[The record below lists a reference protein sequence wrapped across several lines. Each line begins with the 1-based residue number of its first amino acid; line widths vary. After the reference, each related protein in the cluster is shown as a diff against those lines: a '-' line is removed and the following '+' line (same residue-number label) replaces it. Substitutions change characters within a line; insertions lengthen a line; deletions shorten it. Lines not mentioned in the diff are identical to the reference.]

1 MMKKKIIAL
10 LVIVLMLSPFL
21 GGLLS
26 ASSIW
31 KTSASNDE
39 TEEIIKNDNL
49 VLTQTVQESQEGPY
63 IQLNYQK
70 RKAQE
75 DENLR
80 LHFLVKE
87 DNGKNIEI
95 DEADGFGKTEDGWYS
110 EQRVSE
116 TGSLKIPVT
125 AGTKYQL
132 YTRFVSEIPVKES
145 EDNPEGTTENVEK
158 NVGEVIETPL
168 LNDKE
173 QEAKELIFVPAKQ
186 ELDLTNL
193 KNPND
198 TETLVQIKG
207 FKVSYTSTLKDNGNK
222 ADWQLKFDK
231 NLVEGLN
238 YRIRYS
244 VYDNQNPKNANENG
258 AEPKFQEM
266 NIKDNNNRERK
277 YRQERYVDDKTKT
290 ASLKNSFTT
299 SFSTDGKAI
308 NLIIGLVD
316 EDDNFVAL
324 FNDNNVVAV
333 DSTAVEKEEEKAD
346 NANSIARTLG
356 QNVSTQATTSPDG
369 LPYAQTVYD
378 DEPSARLTTLRA
390 AGLFH
395 IFAKKIELNQHL
407 NGNFA
412 SPIANISTN
421 TGAGSANELFYAG
434 TLGNGFN
441 GINKSPDYAP
451 AKFVLGS
458 GIRYEK
464 KGNEIY
470 LNDRKVDFQGNVIFE
485 HESTTP
491 YIDFTKEFNYLENL
505 NKDIATWSP
514 DIIINRDFFKD
525 SQNQINS
532 KTIDLREEPY
542 KDLESVVIKIDP
554 SAHDVERQLTIIGLE
569 PDHSGKV
576 RNIYFNV
583 EVPTKVSNFNY
594 NLEIKLKD
602 SAGND
607 IQIGEHST
615 FTKSPILYNF
625 YSAASDS
632 LYKEQVNISKIIQ
645 GAVLAPGAKG
655 CASITVEGNLIFAE
669 WKGGTETH
677 KWDYKPKGSVTI
689 IKQDPIEGEF
699 LGGAEFDLYV
709 IEYKTEGNNLVPT
722 HVKVN
727 PDNNPYVTDSKGRLT
742 VSGLSQGYQYYFIE
756 TKPPLDK
763 DNNPYPAYTDPIYF
777 TIIPGTTTTTTY
789 HPVYNV
795 KAQEEFEFGAK
806 KLLKDTVDKDTSFL
820 FEIQKIV
827 AGNVTDTKAYGKVTY
842 TKTDSVNTEKV
853 VKFYRTTADRD
864 NDNNRIGNDEWMN
877 VLEDGENYQLI
888 ETTTNGYNV
897 KYSGYGG
904 EGNNLFTAN
913 FTEGK
918 AVHIN
923 FLVTNYEDEFTVKGQ
938 KEVSEIVKENKTFK
952 FEIKEKNSPNI
963 LAYGK
968 AEVKKDSKIADIEF
982 FKDAAYTI
990 SISGNDWFGIVDPDK
1005 TYVISETD
1013 SQEYQ
1018 ASYKVNGITTDEI
1031 HFIAG
1036 AVNNITLYVKNSKK
1050 EEKPKIDLK
1059 GTKKLVDETLQEK
1072 ETKTF
1077 HFELRHQ
1084 SGEKPA
1090 TGDKL
1095 VANGEAVTS
1104 NGDSADIIFTDTN
1117 STAITTAEQW
1127 TNLLKPG
1134 KYYIVETDSDGYSV
1148 TYTISGMDSGP
1159 EKNSFTIPAILE
1171 KSITIQFEAVNTKDK
1186 SYKFEAQK
1194 KVTGN
1199 VPLPKEGKTF
1209 KFEIQDKSEKAVALG
1224 SANILVKNK
1233 PVNIVFT
1240 DKAENSITD
1249 WTKILNDGE
1258 KYTLV
1263 ETTTE
1268 YHVSYLDES
1277 GSNKENT
1284 FTVEYGDNATMYF
1297 LVQND
1302 LDVGD
1307 LPSTGGSGIVKFM
1320 QLSLIVILIGVGI
1333 GGYYWYRNKK
1343 VN

>member
-21 GGLLS
+21 EGLLS

-49 VLTQTVQESQEGPY
+49 VLTQTLQESQEGPY
-63 IQLNYQK
+63 IQLDYQK

-87 DNGKNIEI
+87 DSKKNIEI
-95 DEADGFGKTEDGWYS
+95 DDADGFVKTEDGWYS

-186 ELDLTNL
+186 ELDFTNL

-207 FKVSYTSTLKDNGNK
+207 FEVSYTSTLKDNGNK

-277 YRQERYVDDKTKT
+277 YRQERYADDKTKT

-316 EDDNFVAL
+316 ENDNFVAL

-333 DSTAVEKEEEKAD
+333 DSGAKSNEASS
-346 NANSIARTLG
+346 NSRMRAIGSQDTDLIG
-356 QNVSTQATTSPDG
+356 SYDG
-369 LPYAQTVYD
+369 TIYDALPWAAYA
-378 DEPSARLTTLRA
+378 PLRA
-390 AGLFH
+390 AGNFH
-395 IFAKKIELNQHL
+395 IFANEVTLKAHT

-412 SPIANISTN
+412 TRRMLGGSQNAGSGAAHEYFYVQEFKGSFSGINKAHSTNPGHFIVGKDVEVSKNQNNWWVFDNQAIGQMPSNPADFILRESTN
-421 TGAGSANELFYAG
+421 TPF
-434 TLGNGFN
+434 
-441 GINKSPDYAP
+441 
-451 AKFVLGS
+451 
-458 GIRYEK
+458 
-464 KGNEIY
+464 
-470 LNDRKVDFQGNVIFE
+470 
-485 HESTTP
+485 
-491 YIDFTKEFNYLENL
+491 IDFDKEFAFLKNVNLDTAQQIPDGRITMANVNKENKINFDL
-505 NKDIATWSP
+505 SP
-514 DIIINRDFFKD
+514 YYEIEGK
-525 SQNQINS
+525 S
-532 KTIDLREEPY
+532 TILIE
-542 KDLESVVIKIDP
+542 IDP
-554 SAHDVERQLTIIGLE
+554 ELMV
-569 PDHSGKV
+569 SGKV
-576 RNIYFNV
+576 NEFFITGLLTDEQAGDNAKSFVFNV
-583 EVPTKVSNFNY
+583 PLTDKNN
-594 NLEIKLKD
+594 KD
-602 SAGND
+602 SSHNQIPITVKGKNNSSINPGETTNFKNSSILWNYYYRTGNESSGYAYATY
-607 IQIGEHST
+607 IG
-615 FTKSPILYNF
+615 
-625 YSAASDS
+625 
-632 LYKEQVNISKIIQ
+632 KIKNGGNRWTGSI
-645 GAVLAPGAKG
+645 LAPGA
-655 CASITVEGNLIFAE
+655 SYEGGSGIDGSVIVDKYLGD
-669 WKGGTETH
+669 GGETH
-677 KWDYKPKGSVTI
+677 RWDFSPYGEVTL
-689 IKQDPIEGEF
+689 IKEDGQGNFLEG
-699 LGGAEFDLYV
+699 AVFDLYERDATGNPEDNGKL
-709 IEYKTEGNNLVPT
+709 IKTGLT
-722 HVKVN
+722 
-727 PDNNPYVTDSKGRLT
+727 TDYKGRLT
-742 VSGLSQGYQYYFIE
+742 VKGLSQGVTYRFVETRAPVSDTNGVEYQLDP
-756 TKPPLDK
+756 TPLDFTLTSGLNVTVTYKRFYNYVKQK
-763 DNNPYPAYTDPIYF
+763 DFKFNAY
-777 TIIPGTTTTTTY
+777 
-789 HPVYNV
+789 
-795 KAQEEFEFGAK
+795 K
-806 KLLKDTVDKDTSFL
+806 KISSQTNEKKTFM
-820 FEIQKIV
+820 FEIQTDKGEETV
-827 AGNVTDTKAYGKVTY
+827 AWGRADIPANSTENHNILFY
-842 TKTDSVNTEKV
+842 TSKE
-853 VKFYRTTADRD
+853 ARD
-864 NDNNRIGNDEWMN
+864 KKNDNELIEQKDWQVILSDNT
-877 VLEDGENYQLI
+877 NYQLV
-888 ETTTNGYNV
+888 ETDKQGYSV
-897 KYSGYGG
+897 Q
-904 EGNNLFTAN
+904 FTGAN
-913 FTEGK
+913 DGK
-918 AVHIN
+918 FRTQFSNDDSAHVEIYA
-923 FLVTNYEDEFTVKGQ
+923 TNYKNALSIQGKKTID
-938 KEVSEIVKENKTFK
+938 KEVAEENTFK
-952 FEIKEKNSPNI
+952 FELREGLETGKVI
-963 LAYGK
+963 AYGK
-968 AEVKKDSKIADIEF
+968 AEVKENSKEAEIKF
-982 FKDAAYTI
+982 FR
-990 SISGNDWFGIVDPDK
+990 
-1005 TYVISETD
+1005 D
-1013 SQEYQ
+1013 SQYSLPIVTDGWYDVVDTDKDYFIVETEKSGYSSVKYQ
-1018 ASYKVNGITTDEI
+1018 IDGKETNQIQFIPGGINEI
-1031 HFIAG
+1031 TFE
-1036 AVNNITLYVKNSKK
+1036 VKNSKK
-1050 EEKPKIDLK
+1050 EEEPKITLK

-1084 SGEKPA
+1084 AGEKPA
-1090 TGDKL
+1090 IGDKL

-1104 NGDSADIIFTDTN
+1104 NGDPADIIFTETN
-1117 STAITTAEQW
+1117 NTAITTAEQW

-1148 TYTISGMDSGP
+1148 TYTISGIDSGP
-1159 EKNSFTIPAILE
+1159 EKNSFTIPATLE

-1209 KFEIQDKSEKAVALG
+1209 KFEIQDKSGVPVAFG
-1224 SANILVKNK
+1224 SANILAKNK

-1240 DKAENSITD
+1240 DKDENSITD